1 MGSSSRCEKS
11 RKVSFCGSIVLL
23 GLTWLLLV
31 GVLHNEASTTT
42 ITTRTRTTHSDHVR
56 RGGGR
61 GRRMKMDDGKKL
73 EVSSNVHADLNFM
86 SKRKV
91 PNGPD
96 PIHNRRAGNSHRPPG
111 RAYRG
116 ELNKPMK
123 P

>member
-1 MGSSSRCEKS
+1 MASSSTSRCEKS
-11 RKVSFCGSIVLL
+11 PKVSFYGSIVLL
-23 GLTWLLLV
+23 GLVWLLLV
-31 GVLHNEASTTT
+31 GVLHNETSTTT
-42 ITTRTRTTHSDHVR
+42 IATRTRTTCSDHN

-61 GRRMKMDDGKKL
+61 GRRMNMDDGRKS
-73 EVSSNVHADLNFM
+73 EVSSSVHVDPNFM

-116 ELNKPMK
+116 ELKN
-123 P
+123 